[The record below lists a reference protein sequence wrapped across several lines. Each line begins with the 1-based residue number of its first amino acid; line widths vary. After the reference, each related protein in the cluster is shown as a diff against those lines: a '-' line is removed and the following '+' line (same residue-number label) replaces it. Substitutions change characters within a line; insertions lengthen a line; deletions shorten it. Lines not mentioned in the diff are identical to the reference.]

1 MGSSM
6 SLGFCLT
13 LMSLYLLNRESNI
26 MKMLDEL
33 SRREFAKQIAKSY
46 LGVSSLIYGSDLI
59 ARTTRVPT
67 ARHVIFLNMRGGMT
81 HIDTFDPKPDNKDV
95 MGETTAINTSADGI
109 QLGHWLPKTAE
120 QMHLA
125 SLVRSINSNQGAH
138 EQANYLLHTSYQKRG
153 TIIHP
158 SMGSWISKL
167 CGKLNKTLPDNVKIN
182 GGSGIIGAGYFES
195 KYGPLPLGNPNA
207 GIQNVKKS
215 GYVENTMYN
224 KRLEASKSLN
234 NSFSLE
240 FPQKQVRAYSD
251 LYDNA
256 IGLMKSKDL
265 EAFDLSKEPDSL
277 RDKYGRDNFGQG
289 CLLAR
294 RLIENKVRFVEVSYG
309 GWDMHND
316 VFGNM
321 ETRGAVL
328 DSGLS
333 SLLEDLNMRGMLA
346 DTMVVVASEFGR
358 TPEVKAGRVGRD
370 HHPSAF
376 SVLFAGGGV
385 KEGFVYGKS
394 DERAHYVEEN
404 GVDVPSVNATI
415 AYAMGLSIEKITYS
429 PSGRPFKVS
438 NGEPPILDL
447 SS

>member
-1 MGSSM
+1 
-6 SLGFCLT
+6 
-13 LMSLYLLNRESNI
+13 
-26 MKMLDEL
+26 MLDEL
-33 SRREFAKQIAKSY
+33 SRRQFAKQIAKSY
-46 LGVSSLIYGSDLI
+46 LGVNALVYGSELI
-59 ARTTRVPT
+59 AKTTRIPT
-67 ARHVIFLNMRGGMT
+67 ARHVIFLNMTGGMT
-81 HIDTFDPKPDNKDV
+81 HVDTFDPKPENKEV
-95 MGETTAINTSADGI
+95 MGETRAINTSADGI
-109 QLGHWLPKTAE
+109 QLGHWLPKTAQ
-120 QMHLA
+120 QMHLG

-138 EQANYLLHTSYQKRG
+138 DQANYLLHTSYQKRG

-158 SMGSWISKL
+158 SMGSWVSKQ
-167 CGKLNKTLPDNVKIN
+167 CGKLNETLPDNVKIN

-195 KYGPLPLGNPNA
+195 KHGPLPLGNPNA

-215 GYVENTMYN
+215 GYVEGSMYN
-224 KRLEASKSLN
+224 KRLDASKKLN
-234 NSFSLE
+234 EHFLNV
-240 FPQKQVRAYSD
+240 FPQKQVRAYTD

-256 IGLMKSKDL
+256 ISLMKSKDL
-265 EAFDLSKEPDSL
+265 EAFDLTKEPQEL
-277 RDKYGRDNFGQG
+277 RDKYGEDNFGQG

-333 SLLEDLNMRGMLA
+333 ALLQDLNVRGLLS
-346 DTMVVVASEFGR
+346 DTMIVVASEFGR
-358 TPEVKAGRVGRD
+358 SPEIKAGRVGRD

-376 SVLFAGGGV
+376 SAFFAGGGIKQGYV
-385 KEGFVYGKS
+385 HGKS

-404 GVDVPSVNATI
+404 GVDIESINATI
-415 AYAMGLSIEKITYS
+415 AYAMGLSVEKITYS

-438 NGEPPILDL
+438 NGKPPILDIL
-447 SS
+447 

>member
-1 MGSSM
+1 
-6 SLGFCLT
+6 
-13 LMSLYLLNRESNI
+13 
-26 MKMLDEL
+26 MKNLDDL

-46 LGVSSLIYGSDLI
+46 LGVSALVYGSELI
-59 ARTTRVPT
+59 AKTTRVPT
-67 ARHVIFLNMRGGMT
+67 ARHVIFLNMTGGMT
-81 HIDTFDPKPDNKDV
+81 HLDTFDPKPENKEV
-95 MGETTAINTSADGI
+95 MGETSAINTSVDGI
-109 QLGHWLPKTAE
+109 QLGHWLPKTAR
-120 QMHLA
+120 QMHLG

-138 EQANYLLHTSYQKRG
+138 DQANYLLHTSYQKRG

-158 SMGSWISKL
+158 SMGSWVSKQ
-167 CGKLNKTLPDNVKIN
+167 CEKLNETLPDNVKIN

-195 KYGPLPLGNPNA
+195 KHGTLPLGNPNV

-215 GYVENTMYN
+215 GYVKESMYN
-224 KRLEASKSLN
+224 ERLKVSQKLN
-234 NSFSLE
+234 ENFLDI
-240 FPQKQVRAYSD
+240 FPQKKVRAYTD

-256 IGLMKSKDL
+256 ISLMKSKDL
-265 EAFDLSKEPDSL
+265 EAFDLSKEPKDL
-277 RDKYGRDNFGQG
+277 RDKYGQDNFGQG

-294 RLIENKVRFVEVSYG
+294 RLVENKVRFVEVSYG

-328 DSGLS
+328 DAGLS
-333 SLLEDLNMRGMLA
+333 SLMEDLNVRGLLA
-346 DTMVVVASEFGR
+346 DTMIVVASEFGR
-358 TPEVKAGRVGRD
+358 SPEIKAGRVGRD

-376 SVLFAGGGV
+376 SAFFAGGGI
-385 KEGFVYGKS
+385 KEGFAYGKS

-404 GVDVPSVNATI
+404 GVDVPSINATI
-415 AYAMGLSIEKITYS
+415 AYAMGLSVEKITYS

-447 SS
+447 FS

>member
-1 MGSSM
+1 
-6 SLGFCLT
+6 
-13 LMSLYLLNRESNI
+13 
-26 MKMLDEL
+26 MLDDL
-33 SRREFAKQIAKSY
+33 SRRDFAKQIAKSY
-46 LGVSSLIYGSDLI
+46 LGVSALVYGSELMGKSVRI
-59 ARTTRVPT
+59 PT
-67 ARHVIFLNMRGGMT
+67 ARHVIFLNMSGGMT
-81 HIDTFDPKPDNKDV
+81 HLDTFDPKPENNEV
-95 MGETTAINTSADGI
+95 MGETSAINTSADGI
-109 QLGHWLPKTAE
+109 QLGHWLPKTAR
-120 QMHLA
+120 QMHLG

-138 EQANYLLHTSYQKRG
+138 DQANYLLHTSYQKRG

-158 SMGSWISKL
+158 SMGSWVSKQ
-167 CGKLNKTLPDNVKIN
+167 CDTLNKSLPDNVKIN

-195 KYGPLPLGNPNA
+195 KHGPLPLGNPTA

-215 GYVENTMYN
+215 QYVEESMYN
-224 KRLEASKSLN
+224 RRLNASRILN
-234 NSFSLE
+234 KHFTE
-240 FPQKQVRAYSD
+240 DFPQKQVRAYSD

-256 IGLMKSKDL
+256 ISLMKSKDL
-265 EAFDLSKEPDSL
+265 EAFDLTKEPEEL
-277 RDKYGRDNFGQG
+277 RDKYGEDNFGQG

-328 DSGLS
+328 DAGLS
-333 SLLEDLNMRGMLA
+333 SLLEDLNVRGLLS

-358 TPEVKAGRVGRD
+358 TPEIKAGRVGRD

-376 SVLFAGGGV
+376 SAFFAGGGIKQGYV
-385 KEGFVYGKS
+385 HGKS

-404 GVDVPSVNATI
+404 GVDVPSINATI
-415 AYAMGLSIEKITYS
+415 AYAMGLSVEKITHS

-438 NGEPPILDL
+438 NGEPPILDIL
-447 SS
+447 S

>member
-1 MGSSM
+1 
-6 SLGFCLT
+6 
-13 LMSLYLLNRESNI
+13 
-26 MKMLDEL
+26 MLDEL
-33 SRREFAKQIAKSY
+33 SRRQFAKQIAKTY
-46 LGVSSLIYGSDLI
+46 LGVNALAYGSELI
-59 ARTTRVPT
+59 GEPVRTPSARY
-67 ARHVIFLNMRGGMT
+67 VIFLNMTGGMT
-81 HIDTFDPKPDNKDV
+81 HIDTFDPKPENKDV

-109 QLGHWLPKTAE
+109 QLGNWLPKTAQ

-125 SLVRSINSNQGAH
+125 SLVRSVNSNQGAH
-138 EQANYLLHTSYQKRG
+138 DQANYLLHTSYQKRG
-153 TIIHP
+153 TIVHP
-158 SMGSWISKL
+158 SMGSWISKK
-167 CGKLNKTLPDNVKIN
+167 CGKINKTLPDNVKIN

-195 KYGPLPLGNPNA
+195 KHGPLPLGNPNA

-215 GYVENTMYN
+215 KYVEETMYHRRLDASRVLN
-224 KRLEASKSLN
+224 KDFN
-234 NSFSLE
+234 QD
-240 FPQKQVRAYSD
+240 FPQKQVRAYTD

-256 IGLMKSKDL
+256 ISLMRSKDL
-265 EAFDLSKEPDSL
+265 EAFDLTKEPQEL
-277 RDKYGRDNFGQG
+277 RDRYGSDNFGQG

-294 RLIENKVRFVEVSYG
+294 RLVENQVRFIEVSYG

-333 SLLEDLNMRGMLA
+333 SLLEDLNVRGLLSQ
-346 DTMVVVASEFGR
+346 TMVVVASEFGR
-358 TPEVKAGRVGRD
+358 SPEVKAGRVGRD

-394 DERAHYVEEN
+394 DKRAHYVEEN
-404 GVDVPSVNATI
+404 GVDIPSINATI
-415 AYAMGLSIEKITYS
+415 AYAMGLSVEKITYS

-438 NGEPPILDL
+438 NGKPPILDIL
-447 SS
+447 T

>member
-1 MGSSM
+1 
-6 SLGFCLT
+6 
-13 LMSLYLLNRESNI
+13 MSLYLLNRESNI

-447 SS
+447 FS

>member
-1 MGSSM
+1 M
-6 SLGFCLT
+6 
-13 LMSLYLLNRESNI
+13 N
-26 MKMLDEL
+26 DEL
-33 SRREFAKQIAKSY
+33 TRRQFAQNIAKAY
-46 LGVSSLIYGSDLI
+46 LGVNALIYGQDLI
-59 ARTTRVPT
+59 ARTERIPT
-67 ARHVIFLNMRGGMT
+67 ARHVIFLNMSGGMT
-81 HIDTFDPKPDNKDV
+81 HIDTFDPKPENKEV

-109 QLGHWLPKTAE
+109 QLGSWLPRTAQ

-125 SLVRSINSNQGAH
+125 SLVRSVNSNQGAH

-167 CGKLNKTLPDNVKIN
+167 CGKLNNSLPDNVKIN

-195 KYGPLPLGNPNA
+195 KHGPLPLGNPDA
-207 GIQNVKKS
+207 GIQNVKKL
-215 GYVENTMYN
+215 GYVGEDMYTD
-224 KRLEASKSLN
+224 RLDASKILN
-234 NSFSLE
+234 EGFTRQ

-251 LYDNA
+251 LYDDA
-256 IGLMKSKDL
+256 IKLMKSKDL
-265 EAFDLSKEPDSL
+265 EAFDLTHEPEAL
-277 RDKYGRDNFGQG
+277 REEYGQNNFGQG

-316 VFGNM
+316 VFGSL
-321 ETRGAVL
+321 ETRAKVL
-328 DSGLS
+328 DDGLS
-333 SLLEDLNMRGMLA
+333 SLLADLDRRGMLS

-358 TPEVKAGRVGRD
+358 TPEIKAGRVGRD

-376 SVLFAGGGV
+376 SAFFAGGGIKQGYV
-385 KEGFVYGKS
+385 HGKS

-404 GVDVPSVNATI
+404 GVDVPSINATI

-438 NGEPPILDL
+438 NGEPPILDIL
-447 SS
+447 A

>member
-1 MGSSM
+1 M
-6 SLGFCLT
+6 
-13 LMSLYLLNRESNI
+13 N
-26 MKMLDEL
+26 DEL
-33 SRREFAKQIAKSY
+33 TRRQFAQNIAKAY
-46 LGVSSLIYGSDLI
+46 LGVNALIYGQDLI
-59 ARTTRVPT
+59 ARTERVPT
-67 ARHVIFLNMRGGMT
+67 ARHVIFLNMSGGMT
-81 HIDTFDPKPDNKDV
+81 HIDTFDPKPENKEV

-109 QLGHWLPKTAE
+109 QIGSWLPRTAQ

-125 SLVRSINSNQGAH
+125 SLVRSVNSNQGAH

-167 CGKLNKTLPDNVKIN
+167 CGKLNHSLPDNVKIN

-195 KYGPLPLGNPNA
+195 KHGPLPLGNPDA

-215 GYVENTMYN
+215 GYVEEDMY
-224 KRLEASKSLN
+224 KDRLDASSILN
-234 NSFSLE
+234 EGFTRQ

-251 LYDNA
+251 LYDDA
-256 IGLMKSKDL
+256 IKLMKSKDL
-265 EAFDLSKEPDSL
+265 EAFDLTHEPEAL
-277 RDKYGRDNFGQG
+277 REEYGQNNFGQG

-316 VFGNM
+316 VFGGLENK
-321 ETRGAVL
+321 AKVL
-328 DSGLS
+328 DDRLS
-333 SLLEDLNMRGMLA
+333 TLLSDLNRRGMLS

-358 TPEVKAGRVGRD
+358 TPEIKAGRVGRD

-376 SVLFAGGGV
+376 SVFFAGGGIKQGYV
-385 KEGFVYGKS
+385 HGKS
-394 DERAHYVEEN
+394 DKRAHYVEEK
-404 GVDVPSVNATI
+404 GVDVPSINATI

-438 NGEPPILDL
+438 NGEPPILDIL
-447 SS
+447 A

>member
-1 MGSSM
+1 
-6 SLGFCLT
+6 
-13 LMSLYLLNRESNI
+13 

-33 SRREFAKQIAKSY
+33 SRRQFAKQIAKTY
-46 LGVSSLIYGSDLI
+46 LGVNALAYGSELI
-59 ARTTRVPT
+59 GESVRTPSARY
-67 ARHVIFLNMRGGMT
+67 VIFLNMTGGMT
-81 HIDTFDPKPDNKDV
+81 HIDTFDPKPENKDV

-109 QLGHWLPKTAE
+109 QLGNWLPKTAQ

-125 SLVRSINSNQGAH
+125 SLVRSVNSNQGAH
-138 EQANYLLHTSYQKRG
+138 DQANYLLHTSYQKRG

-158 SMGSWISKL
+158 SMGSWISKK
-167 CGKLNKTLPDNVKIN
+167 CGKINKTLPDNVKIN

-195 KYGPLPLGNPNA
+195 KHGPLPLGNPNA

-215 GYVENTMYN
+215 KYVEETMYHRRLDASRVLN
-224 KRLEASKSLN
+224 KDFN
-234 NSFSLE
+234 QD
-240 FPQKQVRAYSD
+240 FPQKQVRAYTD

-256 IGLMKSKDL
+256 ISLMQSRDL
-265 EAFDLSKEPDSL
+265 EAFDLTKEPQEL
-277 RDKYGRDNFGQG
+277 RDKYGTDNFGQG

-294 RLIENKVRFVEVSYG
+294 RLVENQVRFIEVSYG

-321 ETRGAVL
+321 ETKGAVL

-333 SLLEDLNMRGMLA
+333 SLLEDLNVRGLLSQ
-346 DTMVVVASEFGR
+346 TMVVVASEFGR
-358 TPEVKAGRVGRD
+358 SPEVKAGRVGRD

-385 KEGFVYGKS
+385 KEGYVYGKS
-394 DERAHYVEEN
+394 DKRAHYVEEN
-404 GVDVPSVNATI
+404 GVDIPSINATI
-415 AYAMGLSIEKITYS
+415 AYAMGLSVEKITYS

-438 NGEPPILDL
+438 NGKPPILDIL
-447 SS
+447 S

>member
-1 MGSSM
+1 MI
-6 SLGFCLT
+6 
-13 LMSLYLLNRESNI
+13 E
-26 MKMLDEL
+26 EL
-33 SRREFAKQIAKSY
+33 SRREFAKTIAKTY
-46 LGVSSLIYGSDLI
+46 LGVNALIYGPNLI

-67 ARHVIFLNMRGGMT
+67 ARHVIFLNMSGGMT
-81 HIDTFDPKPDNKDV
+81 HLDTFDPKPENKEV
-95 MGETTAINTSADGI
+95 MGETEAINTSADGI
-109 QLGHWLPKTAE
+109 QLGHWLPKTAR

-125 SLVRSINSNQGAH
+125 SLVRSVNSNQGAH
-138 EQANYLLHTSYQKRG
+138 DQANYLLHTSYQKRG
-153 TIIHP
+153 TIVHP

-167 CGKLNKTLPDNVKIN
+167 SGTLNETLPDNVKIN

-195 KYGPLPLGNPNA
+195 KHGPLPLGNPNA

-215 GYVENTMYN
+215 GYVEETMYN
-224 KRLEASKSLN
+224 KRLDASRLLN
-234 NSFSLE
+234 KHFSTD

-256 IGLMKSKDL
+256 ISLMKSRDL
-265 EAFDLSKEPDSL
+265 ESFDLTKESEET
-277 RDKYGRDNFGQG
+277 RDRYGRDNFGQG

-333 SLLEDLNMRGMLA
+333 SLLNDLSVRGLLSE
-346 DTMVVVASEFGR
+346 TMVVVASEFGR
-358 TPEVKAGRVGRD
+358 TPEIKAGRVGRD

-376 SVLFAGGGV
+376 SVLFAGGGIKGGYV
-385 KEGFVYGKS
+385 HGKS

-404 GVDVPSVNATI
+404 GVDIESINATI
-415 AYAMGLSIEKITYS
+415 AYAMGLSVEKITYS

-438 NGEPPILDL
+438 NGKPPILDIL
-447 SS
+447 S

>member
-1 MGSSM
+1 
-6 SLGFCLT
+6 
-13 LMSLYLLNRESNI
+13 
-26 MKMLDEL
+26 MKILDEL
-33 SRREFAKQIAKSY
+33 SRRNFAKQIAKSY
-46 LGVSSLIYGSDLI
+46 LGVSALVYGSELTGN
-59 ARTTRVPT
+59 TTRIPT
-67 ARHVIFLNMRGGMT
+67 ARHVIFLNMTGGMT
-81 HIDTFDPKPDNKDV
+81 HVDTFDPKPNNKEV
-95 MGETTAINTSADGI
+95 MGETAAINTSADGI
-109 QLGHWLPKTAE
+109 QLGHWLPKTAQ
-120 QMHLA
+120 QMHLG

-138 EQANYLLHTSYQKRG
+138 DQANYLLHTSYQKRG

-158 SMGSWISKL
+158 SMGSWVSKQ
-167 CGKLNKTLPDNVKIN
+167 CEKLNETLPDNVKIN

-195 KYGPLPLGNPNA
+195 KHGPLPLGNPNA

-215 GYVENTMYN
+215 GYVEGSMYN
-224 KRLEASKSLN
+224 KRLEASRKLN
-234 NSFSLE
+234 ESFSNA

-256 IGLMKSKDL
+256 ISLMQSRDL
-265 EAFDLSKEPDSL
+265 EAFDLTKEPQEL
-277 RDKYGRDNFGQG
+277 REKYGEDNFGQG

-328 DSGLS
+328 DAGLS
-333 SLLEDLNMRGMLA
+333 SLLEDLNVRGLLS

-358 TPEVKAGRVGRD
+358 SPEIKAGRVGRD

-376 SVLFAGGGV
+376 SAFFAGGGI
-385 KEGFVYGKS
+385 KNGYVYGKS

-404 GVDVPSVNATI
+404 GVDIESINATI

-438 NGEPPILDL
+438 NGKPPILDIL
-447 SS
+447 S

>member
-1 MGSSM
+1 M
-6 SLGFCLT
+6 
-13 LMSLYLLNRESNI
+13 NI
-26 MKMLDEL
+26 PEEL
-33 SRREFAKQIAKSY
+33 SRRNFAKHLAKSY
-46 LGVSSLIYGSDLI
+46 LGVSALVYGSELI
-59 ARTTRVPT
+59 AKSSRIPT
-67 ARHVIFLNMRGGMT
+67 ARHVIFLNMTGGMT

-95 MGETTAINTSADGI
+95 MGDTTAINTSADGI
-109 QLGHWLPKTAE
+109 QLGNWLPKTAN

-125 SLVRSINSNQGAH
+125 SLVRSVNSNQGAH

-158 SMGSWISKL
+158 SMGSWISKK
-167 CGKLNKTLPDNVKIN
+167 CDKLNNNLPDNVKIN

-207 GIQNVKKS
+207 GIQNIEKS
-215 GYVENTMYN
+215 KYVQELMYN
-224 KRLEASKSLN
+224 KRMDAARVFNKDFTED
-234 NSFSLE
+234 

-256 IGLMKSKDL
+256 ISLMKSKDL
-265 EAFDLSKEPDSL
+265 EAFDLTKEPQDL
-277 RDKYGRDNFGQG
+277 REKYGMDNFGQG

-294 RLIENKVRFVEVSYG
+294 RLVENKVRFIEVSYG

-333 SLLEDLNMRGMLA
+333 SLLYDLDLRGLLSE
-346 DTMVVVASEFGR
+346 TMVVVASEFGR

-376 SVLFAGGGV
+376 SVLFAGGGI
-385 KEGFVYGKS
+385 KQGFVYGKS
-394 DERAHYVEEN
+394 DNRAHYVEEN
-404 GVDVPSVNATI
+404 GVDVPSINATI
-415 AYAMGLSIEKITYS
+415 AYAMGLSVEKITYS

-447 SS
+447 FA

>member
-1 MGSSM
+1 
-6 SLGFCLT
+6 
-13 LMSLYLLNRESNI
+13 

-33 SRREFAKQIAKSY
+33 SRRQFAKQIAKSY
-46 LGVSSLIYGSDLI
+46 LGVNALVYGSELI
-59 ARTTRVPT
+59 AKTTRIPT
-67 ARHVIFLNMRGGMT
+67 ARHVIFLNMTGGMT
-81 HIDTFDPKPDNKDV
+81 HVDTFDPKPENKEV
-95 MGETTAINTSADGI
+95 MGETRAINTSADGI
-109 QLGHWLPKTAE
+109 QLGHWLPKTAQ
-120 QMHLA
+120 QMHLG

-138 EQANYLLHTSYQKRG
+138 DQANYLLHTSYQKRG

-158 SMGSWISKL
+158 SMGSWVSKQ
-167 CGKLNKTLPDNVKIN
+167 CGKLNETLPDNVKIN

-195 KYGPLPLGNPNA
+195 KHGPLPLGNPNA

-215 GYVENTMYN
+215 GYVEGSMYN
-224 KRLEASKSLN
+224 KRLDASKKLN
-234 NSFSLE
+234 EHFLNV
-240 FPQKQVRAYSD
+240 FPQKQVRAYTD

-256 IGLMKSKDL
+256 ISLMKSKDL
-265 EAFDLSKEPDSL
+265 EAFDLTKEPQEL
-277 RDKYGRDNFGQG
+277 RDKYGEDNFGQG

-333 SLLEDLNMRGMLA
+333 ALLQDLNVRGLLS
-346 DTMVVVASEFGR
+346 DTMIVVASEFGR
-358 TPEVKAGRVGRD
+358 SPEIKAGRVGRD

-376 SVLFAGGGV
+376 SAFFAGGGIKQGYV
-385 KEGFVYGKS
+385 HGKS

-404 GVDVPSVNATI
+404 GVDIESINATI
-415 AYAMGLSIEKITYS
+415 AYAMGLSVEKITYS

-438 NGEPPILDL
+438 NGKPPILDIL
-447 SS
+447 